1 MHIKDSPV
9 KKYKTDFA
17 GFELDASKIELHSA
31 HKREIRLPYSGPLPD
46 AFRENEIGRASCR
59 ERV

>member
-17 GFELDASKIELHSA
+17 GFELDARDRKS
-31 HKREIRLPYSGPLPD
+31 
-46 AFRENEIGRASCR
+46 
-59 ERV
+59 VV